1 MTEEGENLIE
11 TEIIGPEMNTR
22 EYDRDDRGRREY
34 DRDRD
39 NWARDEYERMKEKAK
54 ESYKSVKE
62 ASQSRRAK
70 SKSEEKS
77 NGAKG
82 GDTFWDSKWEGMQLD
97 NKLRKAEYKGR
108 YYLNTKKRYEDATGD
123 KGQGTPSLSP
133 SPERVDKS
141 KEVEDKKKRGSD
153 SDSDTEEFKRMKEM
167 RDVQNFKVVGDGM
180 VDGPIADS
188 SNFEYDPVTRMYKKK
203 DGLVELEGRRMGKED
218 KKEKKEEEK

>member
-1 MTEEGENLIE
+1 MIEISGRESSMIDMMIEIDTGNMTEIGIE
-11 TEIIGPEMNTR
+11 K
-22 EYDRDDRGRREY
+22 
-34 DRDRD
+34 
-39 NWARDEYERMKEKAK
+39 MKEKAK

-123 KGQGTPSLSP
+123 KAQGTPGLSP

-141 KEVEDKKKRGSD
+141 KETVEEKKKKGSD

-167 RDVQNFKVVGDGM
+167 R
-180 VDGPIADS
+180 
-188 SNFEYDPVTRMYKKK
+188 
-203 DGLVELEGRRMGKED
+203 
-218 KKEKKEEEK
+218 